1 MSIPKPDL
9 PDPRTASS
17 RNPFARRAAAEP
29 EPTEERPRP
38 TAEPVS
44 EPIPT
49 TKRSAPRG
57 ATSQSTSEASAQAP
71 DTAEDQLRRNKRLVA
86 SKDILLSLPADLKQ
100 RMESVLAYTYP
111 HTGIQHQQVFI
122 RNAIAQACAELEER
136 YNNGYQW
143 PPLPKAGSK

>member
-17 RNPFARRAAAEP
+17 RNPFARRATAAP
-29 EPTEERPRP
+29 EPDEEPRRPS
-38 TAEPVS
+38 TEPVS
-44 EPIPT
+44 EPT
-49 TKRSAPRG
+49 ANRKNSAHMGKVPEPAV
-57 ATSQSTSEASAQAP
+57 ATAP
-71 DTAEDQLRRNKRLVA
+71 ADAGEEQPRRNKRLAA

-111 HTGIQHQQVFI
+111 HTGVQHQQAFI
-122 RNAIAQACAELEER
+122 RNAIAQACSELEER

-143 PPLPKAGSK
+143 PPLPKPGEK

>member
-17 RNPFARRAAAEP
+17 RNPFARRATAAP
-29 EPTEERPRP
+29 EPTDEPPRL

-49 TKRSAPRG
+49 TQPSAHRG
-57 ATSQSTSEASAQAP
+57 ATPKSMSEAPAEVP
-71 DTAEDQLRRNKRLVA
+71 DTAADQPRRNKRLVA

-143 PPLPKAGSK
+143 PPLPKAGNK

>member
-17 RNPFARRAAAEP
+17 RNPFARRATAAP

-38 TAEPVS
+38 TVEAVS
-44 EPIPT
+44 ETIA
-49 TKRSAPRG
+49 TKERSAPRG
-57 ATSQSTSEASAQAP
+57 ATPKSTTEAPAQAP
-71 DTAEDQLRRNKRLVA
+71 DTAEDQPRRNKRLMA

-136 YNNGYQW
+136 YNNGYEW
-143 PPLPKAGSK
+143 PPLPKSGGK

>member
-17 RNPFARRAAAEP
+17 RNPFARRATALEP
-29 EPTEERPRP
+29 EEEQRRPSTEPAPKLSANRE
-38 TAEPVS
+38 
-44 EPIPT
+44 
-49 TKRSAPRG
+49 RSAPMG
-57 ATSQSTSEASAQAP
+57 KAPEPAAETAPPAEAVDGQP
-71 DTAEDQLRRNKRLVA
+71 RRNKRLVA

-111 HTGIQHQQVFI
+111 HTGVQHQQVFI

-143 PPLPKAGSK
+143 PPLPKSGR